1 MIDNFEIITQNRL
14 EDWYTQDAKIDVSDQ
29 ILEVILGRV
38 PDHQRQQFLHPK
50 ISDIPSPTLLRN
62 IDKAVSLFITAMNQ
76 KKHIVIVG
84 DYDVDGVTSVALLI
98 RFFATLNYSNYA
110 YFIPNRFQHG
120 YGISEKSIEAI
131 IDLQPDLIITVDNGI
146 TARKEI
152 KKLNLKGIDVIVTD
166 HHMPQPDQI
175 PECVII
181 NPKLVD
187 CTFPHD
193 NISGVGVV
201 YLFIIAIR
209 TALREQGYWTA
220 ALPEPNLLDF
230 LDLVTLGTVADQV
243 PLVGLNRFFV
253 KFGLELMTRKIQL
266 PNPGPFYEYLN
277 TFAQNNNTLFFNCD
291 TINFKIAPLLNAAGR
306 MQDATIAL
314 DYLKPS
320 SNENVLKSYLKLE
333 KLNKARKQIQQK
345 LNQKAKKIADEKVKT
360 KSGLIVYDPN
370 FHEGLIGI
378 IANRLS
384 DQYQLPAIVL
394 TSDDEG
400 KIKGSCRSKNQNI
413 LHLLERCSAYLI
425 QYGGHANAAGCS
437 LNLEDLEKFEELF
450 YEQCQQVPLI
460 SDTGYF
466 ETDIEVTPDIVT
478 PELVD
483 KIGQMEPFGQGNPKP
498 YFMLSDVDLAEP
510 VILTGNHLKWN
521 LNHHLELI
529 FWDGQRYFKN
539 PGNYK
544 IACSLKDNTF
554 RGIRKA
560 QLIVKAMQGQG
571 VSEK

>member
-1 MIDNFEIITQNRL
+1 MIDNYKIITQNRL
-14 EDWYTQDAKIDVSDQ
+14 DNWYKQDAKFDVSKQ

-38 PDHQRQQFLHPK
+38 PGHQRDQFLNPK
-50 ISDIPSPTLLRN
+50 ISDIPSPTLLKN
-62 IDKAVSLFITAMNQ
+62 MDKAVSLFIAAVNQ

-84 DYDVDGVTSVALLI
+84 DYDVDGVTSVALII
-98 RFFATLNYSNYA
+98 RFFATLKFSNYA

-146 TARKEI
+146 TARTEIEKLKER
-152 KKLNLKGIDVIVTD
+152 GIEVLVTD
-166 HHMPQPDQI
+166 HHTPQVDQI

-181 NPKLVD
+181 NPKLAD
-187 CTFPHD
+187 CTFPHGD
-193 NISGVGVV
+193 ISGVGVV

-209 TALREQGYWTA
+209 TTLREQGFWTDTI
-220 ALPEPNLLDF
+220 PEPNLLEF

-266 PNPGPFYEYLN
+266 PNPGPFYGYLN

-314 DYLKPS
+314 DFLKPS
-320 SNENVLKSYLKLE
+320 SNENAFKSYLKLE
-333 KLNKARKQIQQK
+333 KLNKARKQLQQK

-360 KSGLIVYDPN
+360 KSGLVVYDPS

-384 DQYQLPAIVL
+384 DQYHLPAIVL
-394 TSDDEG
+394 TNDDEG
-400 KIKGSCRSKNQNI
+400 KLKGSCRSKNQNI
-413 LHLLERCSAYLI
+413 LLLLERCRDYLI

-437 LNLEDLEKFEELF
+437 LKLEDLEKFEDLF
-450 YEQCQQVPLI
+450 YAQCQQVPLI
-460 SDTGYF
+460 SDANYF
-466 ETDIEVTPDIVT
+466 ETDIEVTSDIVT

-483 KIGQMEPFGQGNPKP
+483 KISQMEPFGQGNPKP
-498 YFMLSDVDLAEP
+498 YFMLSSVDLTEP

-521 LNHHLELI
+521 LNHQLELI
-529 FWDGQRYFKN
+529 FWEGQRYFKK
-539 PGNYK
+539 PGRYK

-554 RGIRKA
+554 RGVRKA
-560 QLIVKAMQGQG
+560 QLIVKTMQG
-571 VSEK
+571 EPEN